1 MHNVRIRIFVLIAS
15 TSFAMAESPPGTA
28 PSQLPP
34 RTRSVENVVVPIPS
48 EIFGSLEKFAHS
60 NWRVVER
67 PELAD
72 WRPHGNPEQ
81 IALLLGV
88 EVAEGFIAVEAED
101 AAEVKSIGSV
111 VLRLAQGLG
120 VRGSV
125 LRRSRSITED
135 ASKNDWTAARKEWDG
150 VLPDVKKGMVE
161 LKSDQLAQL
170 VSLGGWLRGTEAL
183 SVLLLQDYS
192 AEHAELL
199 RQPVLLDYLGKQLAG
214 MSSEVRTNPL
224 IGRMQDG
231 IREIRPLVVNGDVR
245 ISKSAIQK
253 ISVICEKLVNAINRQ
268 RLNGTVQKLPRNG
281 APQVHCRSCV
291 SLYLKRESQHHA
303 NG

>member
-1 MHNVRIRIFVLIAS
+1 V
-15 TSFAMAESPPGTA
+15 
-28 PSQLPP
+28 SQ
-34 RTRSVENVVVPIPS
+34 
-48 EIFGSLEKFAHS
+48 
-60 NWRVVER
+60 
-67 PELAD
+67 
-72 WRPHGNPEQ
+72 
-81 IALLLGV
+81 
-88 EVAEGFIAVEAED
+88 
-101 AAEVKSIGSV
+101 
-111 VLRLAQGLG
+111 
-120 VRGSV
+120 
-125 LRRSRSITED
+125 RSIPTD
-135 ASKNDWTAARKEWDG
+135 ASKNDWTDARKEWDG

-199 RQPVLLDYLGKQLAG
+199 RQPVLLDYLEKQLAG
-214 MSSEVRTNPL
+214 MSSEIRTNPL

-231 IREIRPLVVNGDVR
+231 IREIRPLVVDGDVR
-245 ISKSAIQK
+245 ISKNAIQK

-281 APQVHCRSCV
+281 APQVHCGSCV
-291 SLYLKRESQHHA
+291 SLYLKRESQRDL

>member
-1 MHNVRIRIFVLIAS
+1 MHNVRSRIFVLIAS

-72 WRPHGNPEQ
+72 WRPHGNPEE

-101 AAEVKSIGSV
+101 ATEVKSIGSV
-111 VLRLAQGLG
+111 VLRLARGLG

-183 SVLLLQDYS
+183 SVFAL
-192 AEHAELL
+192 ARLL
-199 RQPVLLDYLGKQLAG
+199 RRTRRAAAATCVARLLGETTCRNEQRGTDQPINWQDAG
-214 MSSEVRTNPL
+214 RHTRNPAARRQW
-224 IGRMQDG
+224 GR
-231 IREIRPLVVNGDVR
+231 
-245 ISKSAIQK
+245 
-253 ISVICEKLVNAINRQ
+253 
-268 RLNGTVQKLPRNG
+268 
-281 APQVHCRSCV
+281 
-291 SLYLKRESQHHA
+291 A
-303 NG
+303 NFQERHPKDERHLRKAR